1 MSPAST
7 ERRGAKQ
14 DPVADLDTQLDRLER
29 MCPAWLAKVIHLLRD
44 PRLRLARLTAGVL
57 LIIGGLLWF
66 LPILGLEMLPIGI
79 VLIALDVPF
88 LRGPAARMLVWVER
102 GVVWAIGL
110 WQAISARLRSNPI
123 R

>member
-1 MSPAST
+1 MSASST
-7 ERRGAKQ
+7 ESRGDKPNPA
-14 DPVADLDTQLDRLER
+14 ADLDAQLDRLER

-44 PRLRLARLTAGVL
+44 PRLRLARLAAGVL

-88 LRGPAARMLVWVER
+88 LRRPAARMLVWVER
-102 GVVWAIGL
+102 GVVWVIGL

>member
-29 MCPAWLAKVIHLLRD
+29 MCPAWLAKVIHFLRE
-44 PRLRLARLTAGVL
+44 PGLRWIRLTAGVL

-88 LRGPAARMLVWVER
+88 LRRPAARMLVWVER
-102 GVVWAIGL
+102 GVVWVIGL
-110 WQAISARLRSNPI
+110 WQAISARLRSNAV

>member
-1 MSPAST
+1 MAVMSHR
-7 ERRGAKQ
+7 EAKAA
-14 DPVADLDTQLDRLER
+14 PDLDAQLDRLER
-29 MCPAWLAKVIHLLRD
+29 MSPAWLAKVIHLLRD
-44 PRLRLARLTAGVL
+44 PRLRLARLAAGVL

-88 LRGPAARMLVWVER
+88 LRRPAARMLVWVER
-102 GVVWAIGL
+102 GVVWVIGL